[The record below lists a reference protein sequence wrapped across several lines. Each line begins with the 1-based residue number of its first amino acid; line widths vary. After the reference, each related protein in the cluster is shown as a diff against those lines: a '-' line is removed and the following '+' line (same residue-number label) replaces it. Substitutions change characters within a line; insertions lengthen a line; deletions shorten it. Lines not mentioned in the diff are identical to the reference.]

1 MDNLD
6 WLKKCKK
13 EKNISYQ
20 EFKNISEHQIEFRK
34 MKALEIIAEE
44 LIKLNS
50 ENINWIRNIN

>member
-20 EFKNISEHQIEFRK
+20 EFKDISEHQIEFRK